1 MAVVCPSC
9 EVIPEPEAVAGTRC
23 RGCSARLVAV
33 KGGEPAIGTVIDGRF
48 EIRERLGAGAMGVVF
63 RATQLS
69 IGRDVALKILSGIE
83 SEPVIKRFFR
93 EARIAS
99 ALSHPNTVQIIEFG
113 QEPNGYIYLA
123 MELVRGHTLLAEL
136 GKGPLASRRITRI
149 GVQLCDAIEAA
160 HRLQIVHRDL
170 KLENVM
176 ISDDGTDHIRVLD
189 FGIARILGDVNTQVT
204 QAGLAAG
211 TPHYMAPEVL
221 AHAAEPA
228 PPQDVYALGV
238 MLAELALGEPLW
250 TNATSLPML
259 LIEKTKN
266 TVVERVP
273 LRLRPLVG
281 RLLDPEPDMRPTPA
295 EIRKT
300 LLEIDRLATDPSGV
314 APTTT
319 AAPLRDALGAAP
331 TDRGFAPIAPGAAVA
346 PLGPLDVVSLDERD
360 QTKRDAPP
368 ASAFLPPQAEAD
380 IKLDIVEPGASLDLD
395 KPYTPVASPK
405 LEIEGGW
412 EKSRAARR
420 SSPSLEAQRFAREN
434 PSRETNGG
442 GRWLLLLLVAAAVGG
457 AGVYWYI
464 STKSQR
470 APRKPRPTVT
480 EPVHEPA
487 TVRPP
492 RPDAHVAND
501 DDQPP
506 PADSKHGVSIRIVGM
521 TGMAITIDGS
531 PAGKLPIKLTRSAG
545 KKPIVIE
552 GPGVYRQIIP
562 DHTQT
567 VDLSVPEE

>member
-9 EVIPEPEAVAGTRC
+9 EVIPEPEAPAGTRC
-23 RGCSARLVAV
+23 RGCGARLVAV
-33 KGGEPAIGTVIDGRF
+33 KASEPALGTVVDGRF

-113 QEPNGYIYLA
+113 QEPDGYIYLA
-123 MELVRGHTLLAEL
+123 MELVRGHTLMAEL

-149 GVQLCDAIEAA
+149 GLQLCDAIEAA

-176 ISDDGTDHIRVLD
+176 ISDDGTDHIKVLD

-221 AHAAEPA
+221 AHAADPA

-259 LIEKTKN
+259 LIEKTRN
-266 TVVERVP
+266 TVVEQVP

-295 EIRKT
+295 EVRKA
-300 LLEIDRLATDPSGV
+300 LLDIDRLATDPGGV
-314 APTTT
+314 GL
-319 AAPLRDALGAAP
+319 PLRAALGAAP
-331 TDRGFAPIAPGAAVA
+331 TDRGFAPLTPGAAVA
-346 PLGPLDVVSLDERD
+346 PLGTLDVVSLDERD
-360 QTKRDAPP
+360 KTRRDTPP
-368 ASAFLPPQAEAD
+368 ASAFLPPQAESE
-380 IKLDIVEPGASLDLD
+380 IKLDIIEAGAPLDLG
-395 KPYTPVASPK
+395 KSSSPVASPK
-405 LEIEGGW
+405 LEVEGGW
-412 EKSRAARR
+412 EKNRAARR
-420 SSPSLEAQRFAREN
+420 GGASLEAQRFAREN
-434 PSRETNGG
+434 PTRDTGGGG

-457 AGVYWYI
+457 AGVYWYV
-464 STKSQR
+464 STSSHRTTIK
-470 APRKPRPTVT
+470 KPNVAAEPAR
-480 EPVHEPA
+480 EPVKTPSPDRRAGGTSGGARPEP
-487 TVRPP
+487 
-492 RPDAHVAND
+492 
-501 DDQPP
+501 QPS
-506 PADSKHGVSIRIVGM
+506 DSKRGVSIRIVGM

-531 PAGKLPIKLTRSAG
+531 PAGKLPIRLERSAG

-552 GPGVYRQIIP
+552 GPGIYRQVIP
-562 DHTQT
+562 DRTQT
-567 VDLSVPEE
+567 VDLSVPED

>member
-9 EVIPEPEAVAGTRC
+9 EVIPEPEAAAGTRC
-23 RGCSARLVAV
+23 RGCGARLVAV
-33 KGGEPAIGTVIDGRF
+33 KGSEPAIGTVIDGRF

-69 IGRDVALKILSGIE
+69 IGRDVALKVLSGIE

-113 QEPNGYIYLA
+113 QEPDGHIYLA
-123 MELVRGHTLLAEL
+123 MELVRGHTLMAEL

-149 GVQLCDAIEAA
+149 GVQLSDAMEAA

-204 QAGLAAG
+204 ATGLAAG

-221 AHAAEPA
+221 ARAADPA
-228 PPQDVYALGV
+228 PSQDVYALGV

-266 TVVERVP
+266 TVVEQVP

-281 RLLDPEPDMRPTPA
+281 RLLDPEPDMRPAPA
-295 EIRKT
+295 EIRKM
-300 LLEIDRLATDPSGV
+300 LLDIDRLATDPAGV
-314 APTTT
+314 AL
-319 AAPLRDALGAAP
+319 PLRDALGAAP
-331 TDRGFAPIAPGAAVA
+331 TDRGFAPVAPGAVA
-346 PLGPLDVVSLDERD
+346 ALGSLDVVSLDERD
-360 QTKRDAPP
+360 QTRRDAPP
-368 ASAFLPPQAEAD
+368 ASAFLPPQQEAEL
-380 IKLDIVEPGASLDLD
+380 KLDIVEPGAPLDLD

-405 LEIEGGW
+405 LEIERGW
-412 EKSRAARR
+412 EKDRVARR
-420 SSPSLEAQRFAREN
+420 GGSSLEAQRFAREN
-434 PSRETNGG
+434 PTRDTSGG
-442 GRWLLLLLVAAAVGG
+442 AGRWLVLLLVAAAVGG

-464 STKSQR
+464 TTKSHRATIKRPTAEPTREPVDRHLR
-470 APRKPRPTVT
+470 APP
-480 EPVHEPA
+480 
-487 TVRPP
+487 
-492 RPDAHVAND
+492 PDARTAVKTETET
-501 DDQPP
+501 PLS
-506 PADSKHGVSIRIVGM
+506 DSKRGVSIRIVGM
-521 TGMAITIDGS
+521 PGMAITIDGS
-531 PAGKLPIKLTRSAG
+531 PAGKLPVRLERSAS

-552 GPGVYRQIIP
+552 GPGIYRQIIP
-562 DHTQT
+562 DRTQT
-567 VDLSVPEE
+567 VDLSVPED